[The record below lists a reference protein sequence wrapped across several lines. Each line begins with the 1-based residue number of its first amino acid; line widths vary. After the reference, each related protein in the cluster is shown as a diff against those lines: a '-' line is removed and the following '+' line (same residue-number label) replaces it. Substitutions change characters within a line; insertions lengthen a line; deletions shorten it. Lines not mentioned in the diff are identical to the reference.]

1 MGLIKGVHQ
10 KLEPQQS
17 PAFFVRGASPFAR
30 LVFFSALALTFMA
43 VDSRLNYLAKV
54 RLSLVAVVQ
63 PLELL
68 ANMPS
73 DWYRDFTTYFSSHNS
88 LLKENALLKAQTFQ
102 QSITLQRL
110 ATVEAENN
118 HLRSLLSANPAPKQI
133 STLGEIIHMGRD
145 PFAHK
150 VVVNRG
156 SAQGIVAG
164 QAVVDAAGVIG
175 QVTRV
180 YPYSSE
186 VTLIID
192 KGLSI
197 PIQIERNNLRAIAFG
212 QGRDSTLDLP
222 YLPANVDIIKGDKL
236 VTSGI
241 DGVYPAGLAIAV
253 VVKIERKPD
262 SPFAHIICTP
272 LAGVNN
278 HKQVLLLSITPEA
291 VAVPIAIKPIN
302 SARLTLKDTA
312 IGNAVAEPSS
322 HRTNEKNNTHPLTT
336 TKQNTNPH
344 LSMANTSIKSGV
356 AKPIAP
362 PASQTSNPI
371 NEPIQLVA
379 PIEVKL
385 PHAPSA

>member
-30 LVFFSALALTFMA
+30 LVFFSALSLTFMA

-186 VTLIID
+186 VT
-192 KGLSI
+192 KKI
-197 PIQIERNNLRAIAFG
+197 PIVQ
-212 QGRDSTLDLP
+212 
-222 YLPANVDIIKGDKL
+222 KG
-236 VTSGI
+236 
-241 DGVYPAGLAIAV
+241 
-253 VVKIERKPD
+253 
-262 SPFAHIICTP
+262 
-272 LAGVNN
+272 
-278 HKQVLLLSITPEA
+278 
-291 VAVPIAIKPIN
+291 
-302 SARLTLKDTA
+302 
-312 IGNAVAEPSS
+312 
-322 HRTNEKNNTHPLTT
+322 
-336 TKQNTNPH
+336 
-344 LSMANTSIKSGV
+344 
-356 AKPIAP
+356 
-362 PASQTSNPI
+362 
-371 NEPIQLVA
+371 
-379 PIEVKL
+379 
-385 PHAPSA
+385 